1 MMIVFASA
9 GISLFAKGNW
19 GADRTKNYAFETGH
33 TGNVTGIIADSNGK
47 AFFSC
52 GKDGSVI
59 KWSEN
64 GDCEKC
70 QVSSYEITGIAKNPA
85 GTDFVVAETDGN
97 DINAITVFDWETL
110 TKKFS
115 KRFSEKITGI
125 AYSQKGNT
133 SLSLHRVLAATIS
146 LTQRQAL
153 SLSRLATFQAQF
165 LLQRLVHRKRAPYSI
180 FLQVS
185 SFTTTW

>member
-19 GADRTKNYAFETGH
+19 GADRTKTYAFETGH
-33 TGNVTGIIADSNGK
+33 TGNVTGIIADTNGK

-64 GDCEKC
+64 GGCEKY
-70 QVSSYEITGIAKNPA
+70 QLSSYEITGIAKNPA

-97 DINAITVFDWETL
+97 DINAITVFDKETVKYIIDDL
-110 TKKFS
+110 L
-115 KRFSEKITGI
+115 RRG
-125 AYSQKGNT
+125 
-133 SLSLHRVLAATIS
+133 VLATN
-146 LTQRQAL
+146 L
-153 SLSRLATFQAQF
+153 SKKVKIKVELFKMT
-165 LLQRLVHRKRAPYSI
+165 
-180 FLQVS
+180 
-185 SFTTTW
+185 